1 MTNDETQQADA
12 EVKTEGTVET
22 EATTETHDYQGKLNA
37 TNRFLQKEGY
47 EWKDGKWHKN
57 PVVTQTN
64 QSSSKDG
71 ARLSDDD
78 IIFLAAKQ
86 LDGEDR
92 AEVLKV
98 AKAMNMTAE
107 AAHIYLKPVL
117 DVKAEERRSA
127 AATQGPKTAA
137 AGESSST
144 LDALQEKARKGNLS
158 ETELGK
164 LVELEFASKKK

>member
-1 MTNDETQQADA
+1 MTNDETQQTEA
-12 EVKTEGTVET
+12 EVKTEGAVET
-22 EATTETHDYQGKLNA
+22 EAGAETHNDYQGKLNA

-57 PVVTQTN
+57 PVTPNN
-64 QSSSKDG
+64 QSSSKEG
-71 ARLSDDD
+71 SRLSDDD

-107 AAHIYLKPVL
+107 AAHNYLKPVL
-117 DVKAEERRSA
+117 EVKAEERRSA

-137 AGESSST
+137 AGDSSSS

-158 ETELGK
+158 ETDIAK
-164 LVELEFASKKK
+164 LVEAEFASKKK